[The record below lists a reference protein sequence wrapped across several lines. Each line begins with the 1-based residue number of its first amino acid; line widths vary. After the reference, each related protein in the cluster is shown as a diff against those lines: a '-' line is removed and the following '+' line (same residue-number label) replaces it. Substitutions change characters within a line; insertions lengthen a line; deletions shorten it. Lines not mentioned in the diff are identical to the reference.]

1 MGALAKV
8 RGGQKTREARSH
20 KGQLQGSA
28 RKKLNRGVLRKE
40 TSPDFSQLQALRE
53 EAERKLKADVARAT
67 KPKTNPRP
75 LEVEW
80 VPVLKT
86 WQ

>member
-20 KGQLQGSA
+20 EGQRRASE

-40 TSPDFSQLQALRE
+40 TSPDFSQLQALRD
-53 EAERKLKADVARAT
+53 EAERKMKEDVERAA
-67 KPKTNPRP
+67 KPKTNPRSF
-75 LEVEW
+75 EVEW

-86 WQ
+86 W